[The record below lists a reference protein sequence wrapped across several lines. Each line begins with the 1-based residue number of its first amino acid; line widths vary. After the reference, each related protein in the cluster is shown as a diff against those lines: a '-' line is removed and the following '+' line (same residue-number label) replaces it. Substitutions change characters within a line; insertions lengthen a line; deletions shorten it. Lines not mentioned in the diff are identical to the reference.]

1 MSEGVR
7 RYLVVAQFSREA
19 VGSSRAS
26 LLESAANLSAGAPHL
41 AFTSER
47 GDTVGVLVRSE
58 MFAGQ
63 IIYALTSSHEEGK
76 QPFML
81 VLEIGEDW
89 SDVGAQASWDWL
101 RDCGATRQSRVTP
114 VQAIS
119 QASAEE
125 TSLWSS

>member
-7 RYLVVAQFSREA
+7 RYLVVAQFSRGA
-19 VGSSRAS
+19 VGSAGAS
-26 LLESAANLSAGAPHL
+26 LLENAERISASDPHL

-63 IIYALTSSHEEGK
+63 IIYSLTSSYDEGE
-76 QPFML
+76 QPFVL
-81 VLEIGEDW
+81 VLEIGDDW
-89 SDVGAQASWDWL
+89 SDVGAQASWKWL
-101 RDCGATRQSRVTP
+101 RDCEATRHSRVTQ

-125 TSLWSS
+125 TPFWSA

>member
-7 RYLVVAQFSREA
+7 RYLVVAQFNQGA
-19 VGSSRAS
+19 VRSAGPN
-26 LLESAANLSAGAPHL
+26 LLENAGRISAATPHL
-41 AFTSER
+41 AFTSEL

-63 IIYALTSSHEEGK
+63 IIYTLASSYEESE

-89 SDVGAQASWDWL
+89 SDLGAKASWKWL
-101 RDCGATRQSRVTP
+101 RDCGATRPSRVTQVHAIP
-114 VQAIS
+114 QA
-119 QASAEE
+119 AAEE
-125 TSLWSS
+125 MSF